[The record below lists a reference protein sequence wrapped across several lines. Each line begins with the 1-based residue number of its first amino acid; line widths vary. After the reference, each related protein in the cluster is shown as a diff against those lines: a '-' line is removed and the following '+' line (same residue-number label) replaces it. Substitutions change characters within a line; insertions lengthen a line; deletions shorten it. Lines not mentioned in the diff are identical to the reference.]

1 MKKLFLLLALPC
13 MVCAC
18 NSRSDKAPILKTYN
32 NPVLDRDAPDPTA
45 IRAQDGKFYVYTTER
60 DGNTPVYESSD
71 LVTWYYVGGIYPD
84 GGRPNFVSG
93 GGLWAPDINYV
104 DGKYI
109 LYYSM
114 SVWGGEWD
122 CGIGCAT
129 SDSPTGPFTDHGKM
143 FISKEIGVQNSIDPV
158 LFVEDGRKY
167 LAWGSFHGIYITEL
181 TEDGLSVADP
191 TDLIQIAGTAYEG
204 TYIHK
209 RDGYYY
215 LFASTGA
222 CCNGL
227 NSTYKT
233 VVGRSKSLFGP
244 YVDKKGNQM
253 LKNYHEVLLENSNK
267 VVGPGHDSQIIT
279 DDAGQDWIFYHGYT
293 TSDGG
298 NGGRKLFLDKV
309 YWVDGWPRIG
319 TNGKPSDKMQI
330 PTVNTK
336 K

>member
-1 MKKLFLLLALPC
+1 M
-13 MVCAC
+13 
-18 NSRSDKAPILKTYN
+18 
-32 NPVLDRDAPDPTA
+32 
-45 IRAQDGKFYVYTTER
+45 
-60 DGNTPVYESSD
+60 
-71 LVTWYYVGGIYPD
+71 
-84 GGRPNFVSG
+84 
-93 GGLWAPDINYV
+93 
-104 DGKYI
+104 
-109 LYYSM
+109 
-114 SVWGGEWD
+114 
-122 CGIGCAT
+122 
-129 SDSPTGPFTDHGKM
+129 
-143 FISKEIGVQNSIDPV
+143 
-158 LFVEDGRKY
+158 LFVEEGRKY

>member
-18 NSRSDKAPILKTYN
+18 NSGSDKAPILKTYN

-129 SDSPTGPFTDHGKM
+129 SDSPTGPVTDHGKM
-143 FISKEIGVQNSIDPV
+143 FVSE
-158 LFVEDGRKY
+158 
-167 LAWGSFHGIYITEL
+167 
-181 TEDGLSVADP
+181 
-191 TDLIQIAGTAYEG
+191 
-204 TYIHK
+204 
-209 RDGYYY
+209 
-215 LFASTGA
+215 
-222 CCNGL
+222 
-227 NSTYKT
+227 
-233 VVGRSKSLFGP
+233 
-244 YVDKKGNQM
+244 
-253 LKNYHEVLLENSNK
+253 
-267 VVGPGHDSQIIT
+267 
-279 DDAGQDWIFYHGYT
+279 
-293 TSDGG
+293 
-298 NGGRKLFLDKV
+298 
-309 YWVDGWPRIG
+309 
-319 TNGKPSDKMQI
+319 
-330 PTVNTK
+330 
-336 K
+336 